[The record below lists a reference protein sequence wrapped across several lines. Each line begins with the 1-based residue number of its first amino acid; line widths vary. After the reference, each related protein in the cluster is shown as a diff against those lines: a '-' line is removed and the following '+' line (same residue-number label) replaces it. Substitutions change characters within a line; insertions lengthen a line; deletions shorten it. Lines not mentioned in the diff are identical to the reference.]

1 MSDYKNLSPVY
12 SPGIYTPQDFSIQ
25 SLEFITSSGT
35 SINIKQIMVEMSIYE
50 DLYSFSMSGYVDVRD
65 AQGFIELLQLTGN
78 EFIKIDF
85 GKTKNG
91 PNNIVQTF
99 KVYKVGGRKPDGNQN
114 AENYIIYFCSEEL
127 MLSEQTKIS
136 QSYKGKKISEI
147 VKDIVSNKL
156 KTSPTKINYIE
167 DTTGV
172 YDIVIPR
179 LKPFEAI
186 SWVSL
191 YARPASTNL
200 VGADMLFFE
209 TRDGYNFR
217 SLQSLYGQPVYATYK
232 HQPQNLDYSVQSF
245 QDKVTSVLKYE
256 LVKSYDSLSD
266 TNSGAFANR
275 LVSIDPL
282 TRTFKTTDFNLT
294 KYRSSSKSLN
304 DGAPTNITKNRLG
317 IPQDENYNANFKVSI
332 SNSNQTNIK
341 YIKDRNGSTA
351 KDMFMET
358 IIPMRTAQISLSN
371 YTVLKLSIPGD
382 PGITVGRTIQFDVL
396 SLKPTQKEKGADKF
410 YSGKY
415 LVTAVRHIVQAQGVY
430 QTILEVA
437 KDSSAT
443 PYSSGNMNIKN
454 WVEITN
460 E

>member
-1 MSDYKNLSPVY
+1 MSDYKNLSPVD
-12 SPGIYTPQDFSIQ
+12 SPGIYTPQDYSIQ
-25 SLEFITSSGT
+25 ALDFVTSSG
-35 SINIKQIMVEMSIYE
+35 SVIDLKKLMVEMSIYE
-50 DLYSFSMSGYVDVRD
+50 DLYSFSMSGYISLRD

-85 GKTKNG
+85 GKMKNA

-99 KVYKVGGRKPDGNQN
+99 KVYKVGNRKPDGNQN
-114 AENYIIYFCSEEL
+114 TENYTIYFCSEEL

-147 VKDIVSNKL
+147 VTDIISNKL
-156 KTSPTKINYIE
+156 KTPSSKIGKIE

-172 YDIVIPR
+172 YDIVVPR

-191 YARPASTNL
+191 YARPTATNL

-209 TRDGYNFR
+209 TSNGYNFR
-217 SLQSLYGQPVYATYK
+217 SLQSLYSEPIYSTYK
-232 HQPQNLDYSVQSF
+232 HQPQNLDYSMQSF

-256 LVKSYDSLSD
+256 LVKSYDSLND
-266 TNSGAFANR
+266 TSAGAFANR

-294 KYRSSSKSLN
+294 KYRGESKSLN
-304 DGAPTNITKNRLG
+304 SGAPTNIVKNRLG
-317 IPQDENYNANFKVSI
+317 VAQDQSYNANFKVSI
-332 SNSNQTNIK
+332 SNSNQTNVK
-341 YIKDRNGSTA
+341 YIKDREGSTI
-351 KDMFMET
+351 KDMFIET
-358 IIPMRTAQISLSN
+358 IIPMRTAQLSLAN

-396 SLKPTQKEKGADKF
+396 SLKPTDKEKGADKF

-415 LVTAVRHIVQAQGVY
+415 LVTAVRHVIQAQGVY
-430 QTILEVA
+430 QTVLEVA
-437 KDSSAT
+437 KDSTST
-443 PYSSGNMNIKN
+443 SYSSGNENTSFWKS
-454 WVEITN
+454 ITN